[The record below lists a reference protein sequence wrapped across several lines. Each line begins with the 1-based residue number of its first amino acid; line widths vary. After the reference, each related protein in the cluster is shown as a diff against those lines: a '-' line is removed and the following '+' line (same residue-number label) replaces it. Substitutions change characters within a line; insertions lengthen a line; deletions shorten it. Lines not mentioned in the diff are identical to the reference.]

1 MLDNLKIRRC
11 IIVKCHLF
19 FRQCIKRGQH
29 ILAGNTQVCY
39 MRVEYWPANCITI
52 ILTSEDKMKTIIIKD
67 QLSEGQKQFKA
78 QLNAFKKPYILMF
91 QAIDDNYNTLYKHQ
105 SLYNVTNWA
114 YKHFD
119 KVAQIEIYIKEL

>member
-1 MLDNLKIRRC
+1 
-11 IIVKCHLF
+11 
-19 FRQCIKRGQH
+19 
-29 ILAGNTQVCY
+29 
-39 MRVEYWPANCITI
+39 MRPEAWPANCTTI
-52 ILTSEDKMKTIIIKD
+52 MLTSEVKMKTIIIKD

-78 QLNAFKKPYILMF
+78 QLNASKKPYILMF

-119 KVAQIEIYIKEL
+119 KVTQIEIYIKEL